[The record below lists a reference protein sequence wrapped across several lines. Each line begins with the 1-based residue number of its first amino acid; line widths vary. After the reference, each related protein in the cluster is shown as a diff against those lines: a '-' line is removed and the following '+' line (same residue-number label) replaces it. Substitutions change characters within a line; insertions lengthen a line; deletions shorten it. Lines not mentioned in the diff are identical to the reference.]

1 MLSEDTAKTATK
13 SSPSMRFFFCQ
24 PPTIGSMT
32 FHGTPSTA
40 LVTGASGGIGE
51 AIARQLASRGADL
64 ILVAR
69 SADRL
74 HALAGELSQQH
85 GIRAEVIAADLSCP
99 DAGRT
104 LEAEVA
110 ARGLQV
116 DLLVNNAGF
125 GGFSEF
131 ARQDPQDIGEM
142 IAVNIT
148 ALTDLTRRFLPPML
162 ERGRGRV
169 LNVASTA
176 GFVPGPLMAV
186 YYATKAYVLS
196 FSEGVNEELRGTGLS
211 VTALCPG
218 PVDTG
223 FQDAASLHESRL
235 MSGLTRLAVV
245 DVDTVARIG
254 VEATLRGQGVAVA
267 GGANKLQVSAF
278 RLLPRSVAA
287 RVIAGVQ
294 ARRRT

>member
-1 MLSEDTAKTATK
+1 MNL
-13 SSPSMRFFFCQ
+13 
-24 PPTIGSMT
+24 
-32 FHGTPSTA
+32 HGTRSTA

-51 AIARQLASRGADL
+51 AMARQLAARGANL

-69 SADRL
+69 SEARL
-74 HALAGELSQQH
+74 QTLAEELARQH
-85 GIRAEVIAADLSCP
+85 GIRAEVIATDLSRP
-99 DAGRT
+99 GAGES
-104 LEAEVA
+104 LQNEVE

-131 ARQDPQDIGEM
+131 ARQDAQEISEM
-142 IAVNIT
+142 ITVNVT
-148 ALTDLTRRFLPPML
+148 ALTDLTRRFLPAML
-162 ERGRGRV
+162 QRGRGRV

-196 FSEGVNEELRGTGLS
+196 FSEAVNEELRGTGLS

-218 PVDTG
+218 PVETG
-223 FQDAASLHESRL
+223 FQDAATLNESRL
-235 MSGLTRLAVV
+235 MSGVTRLAVL
-245 DVDTVARIG
+245 DVDTVARTG
-254 VEATLRGQGVAVA
+254 VEAMLRGQGVAVA
-267 GGANKLQVSAF
+267 GLANKVQVSSF

-287 RVIAGVQ
+287 RIIAGVQ
-294 ARRRT
+294 ARRGP